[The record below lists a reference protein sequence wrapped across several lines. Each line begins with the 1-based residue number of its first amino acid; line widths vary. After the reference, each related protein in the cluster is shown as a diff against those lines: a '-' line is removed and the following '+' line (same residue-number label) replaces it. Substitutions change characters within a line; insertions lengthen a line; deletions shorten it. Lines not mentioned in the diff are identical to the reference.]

1 MATVKQAIREHDVV
15 ELLDPVDAVDRAGV
29 WSAGTLGTVL
39 DSRGDSKLVEIA
51 DRRGVTLDYL
61 VIAADRL
68 ALVAAPGE

>member
-15 ELLDPVDAVDRAGV
+15 ELLDAVDAVDRAGV
-29 WSAGTLGTVL
+29 WPAGTLGTVL
-39 DSRGDSKLVEIA
+39 DQRGSSKLVEIA